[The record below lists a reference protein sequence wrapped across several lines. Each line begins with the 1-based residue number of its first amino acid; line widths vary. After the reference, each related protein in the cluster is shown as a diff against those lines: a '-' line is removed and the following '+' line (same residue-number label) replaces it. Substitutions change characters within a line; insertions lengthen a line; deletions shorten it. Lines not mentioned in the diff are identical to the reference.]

1 MVVMLSIIDYIH
13 TRECEEI
20 LMKNWLLNCEIQFV
34 KFQFV
39 KFFFRTKKR
48 GGSVSSSDSS
58 ISRSRSRSRSIS
70 RSLSRSSRSSSAS
83 SSSSGSADS
92 DNLYR
97 DLGNQSRQAS
107 KGWCVGLVAN
117 I

>member
-20 LMKNWLLNCEIQFV
+20 LIKNWLLNCEI
-34 KFQFV
+34 QFV

-107 KGWCVGLVAN
+107 KGWCVGIVAN